1 MDRFTAKLHCPQCGA
16 DFPVELQK
24 MRFNSPHPC
33 PSCGTQYRISR
44 DSAIRAHRLLERLE
58 YRKRTVSLIPQS
70 GAMFA

>member
-1 MDRFTAKLHCPQCGA
+1 MDRFTTKLHCPQCGA

-33 PSCGTQYRISR
+33 PSCGAQYSISR

-58 YRKRTVSLIPQS
+58 YRERIVSPIPQS
-70 GAMFA
+70 ETMSA